1 VLGPGA
7 ARVLVV
13 AAHTGTRAGIRA
25 LIERSGFEVC
35 GEAADAESAAAAALR
50 LRPELCVVHGGVR
63 GGGVRAIGRITT
75 RVPATAAVLLA
86 PAADADEL
94 IDALRAG
101 ASGYVLEGT
110 GAEGIG
116 RALQAVRRGEPAIPR
131 ELIGAL
137 ADEFRARGLR
147 RRVQLA
153 GRPAVDLTR
162 RQSEV
167 LELLRRGLSTSEIAD
182 RLLISPV
189 TVRRHLGLA
198 LGKLA
203 AGDRA
208 AALRALEE
216 AES

>member
-1 VLGPGA
+1 VSAVP

-13 AAHTGTRAGIRA
+13 AAHPGTRAGIRA
-25 LIERSGFEVC
+25 LIERSGFAVC
-35 GEAADAESAAAAALR
+35 GEAADAESAAAAARR
-50 LRPELCVVHGGVR
+50 LSPEFCVVHDSVP
-63 GGGVRAIGRITT
+63 GGGVRAVGRITT
-75 RVPATAAVLLA
+75 QVPGTAAVLLA
-86 PAADADEL
+86 AVADADEL

-110 GAEGIG
+110 GADGIA
-116 RALQAVRRGEPAIPR
+116 RALHAVGRGEPAIPR

-147 RRVQLA
+147 RRVKLP

-167 LELLRRGLSTSEIAD
+167 LELLQRGLSTAEIAD

-198 LGKLA
+198 LAKLA
-203 AGDRA
+203 AEDRT

-216 AES
+216 AEN